1 MSGAGDVAGAAGA
14 RAHFLDRRVHG
25 GAHRRV
31 LAHAE
36 IVVGAPHR
44 YAASAVLGAMVGGR
58 IGPAAALEVGEDAI
72 AAFLVQRLE
81 ILAETGLVIH
91 VSSLD
96 HLNPNRPLPR
106 PGSRGYRCSAANGK
120 LFNPRL
126 TINAGIRG
134 GVQGLSSINRSAV
147 TSAPKPMVE
156 RHFCRIPRLSGAPAG
171 AS

>member
-1 MSGAGDVAGAAGA
+1 
-14 RAHFLDRRVHG
+14 
-25 GAHRRV
+25 
-31 LAHAE
+31 
-36 IVVGAPHR
+36 
-44 YAASAVLGAMVGGR
+44 MVGGR

-81 ILAETGLVIH
+81 MSAETGLVIH

-120 LFNPRL
+120 PPLIHASH
-126 TINAGIRG
+126 INAGIGG

-147 TSAPKPMVE
+147 TSARKPMVE
-156 RHFCRIPRLSGAPAG
+156 RHFRRILVLASLRLARLDLPQACI
-171 AS
+171 AEAALPNDKDFLLNHAATVA